1 MPRWP
6 EDSRRRLV
14 DAALVLF
21 DKDGYTATTVDD
33 IAARAGVTA
42 RTFFRYFPDKDE
54 VLFADDDE
62 LLPLM
67 LDTIATST
75 GPVSAGVLMD
85 QVLVGLA
92 QTIEPARVSLRRRQ
106 QIIDSEL
113 SLTGRE
119 LAKQARWQKEIAAAL
134 VSRGFEA
141 TASAVLSSIGF
152 ALFRSQMLEWLEAED
167 GVSLADRVKR
177 ALPKVRTV
185 LDESTNR

>member
-21 DKDGYTATTVDD
+21 DRDGYTATTVDD

-67 LDTIATST
+67 LDTIAAST
-75 GPVSAGVLMD
+75 GPVSAGTLMD
-85 QVLVGLA
+85 QVLVSLA
-92 QTIEPARVSLRRRQ
+92 QTVEPARVSLRRRQ

-134 VSRGFEA
+134 VSRGFET

-152 ALFRSQMLEWLEAED
+152 ALFRSQMLEWLEVED
-167 GVSLADRVKR
+167 GLSLADRVKI

-185 LDESTNR
+185 LDESTDR